1 MVRSVSISMN
11 IQDSNIN
18 GEQVEELIG
27 EAIRSNADEPIHS
40 RPTRASKTRALNQIR
55 SIHEWENCS
64 ERSKLFKDAE
74 TVINAE
80 FDALHPEERVITD
93 DNESEYSEESGDK
106 DDDNL
111 SFVDKDSDIVDDAAS
126 WSAAE
131 SEPESEI
138 ESDNDEDESS
148 NDEES
153 LMEIFADVQTPTRG
167 VEDITSSDLNSLS
180 ENPKKRKRFVDSDSE

>member
-27 EAIRSNADEPIHS
+27 EAIRSNADEPIYS

-93 DNESEYSEESGDK
+93 DNESEYSEESD
-106 DDDNL
+106 DENDDNL

-126 WSAAE
+126 
-131 SEPESEI
+131 
-138 ESDNDEDESS
+138 
-148 NDEES
+148 
-153 LMEIFADVQTPTRG
+153 
-167 VEDITSSDLNSLS
+167 
-180 ENPKKRKRFVDSDSE
+180 

>member
-1 MVRSVSISMN
+1 MVKGVSISMN

-27 EAIRSNADEPIHS
+27 EAIRSNATEPVYS
-40 RPTRASKTRALNQIR
+40 RPSRASKTRALSQIR

-93 DNESEYSEESGDK
+93 DESEYSEESD
-106 DDDNL
+106 DEEDDNL

-131 SEPESEI
+131 SEPESET
-138 ESDNDEDESS
+138 ESDDDEDESS

-167 VEDITSSDLNSLS
+167 VEDMTSSNFDAFT